1 MNFTKCP
8 DFLHKRWHVWS
19 YIFHRMDLNDR
30 ISVICFNVILAF
42 PITFLNLLSVI
53 TIGKSSQLKSKLCYF
68 VILTQSFVDLSVG
81 AFSIPSLI
89 MIVTLPLLDTDHCVA
104 HTVFVL
110 CLWFPPTLSTV
121 TLTSMSIERYIGV
134 FHPYSYQ
141 NVLTKRRILN
151 YVAVWSIIYVGTS
164 VVSLVR
170 IRESEMMISAMI
182 LLYFILILYVYTR
195 IYMVV
200 RRLDRR
206 QELPADIAKER
217 SRKRRLFREI
227 KHAKSCFIV
236 VICFA
241 ICFFPIG
248 SYLAFSDIENS
259 NNAAMLISW
268 LMTLSNL
275 NSILNSLIFFWT
287 KTLLRKE
294 AKAILSS
301 ILSAEQ

>member
-1 MNFTKCP
+1 M
-8 DFLHKRWHVWS
+8 
-19 YIFHRMDLNDR
+19 
-30 ISVICFNVILAF
+30 
-42 PITFLNLLSVI
+42 I

-104 HTVFVL
+104 HTMFVL

-134 FHPYSYQ
+134 LHPYSYQ
-141 NVLTKRRILN
+141 NVLIKRRILN

-164 VVSLVR
+164 VLSLVR

-182 LLYFILILYVYTR
+182 LLYFILILYVYTT

-206 QELPADIAKER
+206 
-217 SRKRRLFREI
+217 
-227 KHAKSCFIV
+227 
-236 VICFA
+236 
-241 ICFFPIG
+241 
-248 SYLAFSDIENS
+248 
-259 NNAAMLISW
+259 
-268 LMTLSNL
+268 
-275 NSILNSLIFFWT
+275 
-287 KTLLRKE
+287 
-294 AKAILSS
+294 
-301 ILSAEQ
+301 